1 MGVERKVLFR
11 RRVCHSAAVTMVL
24 AEIRRPRYHRLCP
37 FVSTIGWVI
46 VAWQCAEIW
55 TITVLSMLKYT
66 FVTLTFFPFALRR
79 KVPGRTSLI
88 SISPEELARSV
99 QPERHVSPVF
109 WCPCGGSDDFAGDG
123 AVLSSWI

>member
-1 MGVERKVLFR
+1 MLCRQ
-11 RRVCHSAAVTMVL
+11 RVYHTTAVTMVL
-24 AEIRRPRYHRLCP
+24 AEIRRPRHHRPCP

-55 TITVLSMLKYT
+55 TITVLSLLKYT
-66 FVTLTFFPFALRR
+66 FVTLTFWPFALKR

-88 SISPEELARSV
+88 CIPLEELARRV
-99 QPERHVSPVF
+99 HPERHVCPVF
-109 WCPCGGSDDFAGDG
+109 KCPCGGSDNLAGDR

>member
-1 MGVERKVLFR
+1 
-11 RRVCHSAAVTMVL
+11 MVL
-24 AEIRRPRYHRLCP
+24 AEFLRLRCDRLCT

-55 TITVLSMLKYT
+55 TITVLSLLKYM
-66 FVTLTFFPFALRR
+66 FVTLTFLPFALMR

-88 SISPEELARSV
+88 CIPPEELAKSV
-99 QPERHVSPVF
+99 HPEKHVCPVF
-109 WCPCGGSDDFAGDG
+109 WCPCGGANDDFAVDG